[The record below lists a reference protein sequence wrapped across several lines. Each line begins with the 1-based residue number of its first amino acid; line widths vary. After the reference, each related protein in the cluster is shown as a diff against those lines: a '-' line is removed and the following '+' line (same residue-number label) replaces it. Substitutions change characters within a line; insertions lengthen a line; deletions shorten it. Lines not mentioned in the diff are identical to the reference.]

1 MTGLFKHILVG
12 LVGSGFAAA
21 TLLSVALAA
30 EPEDQLVVKSGAEAE
45 YLRWA
50 QALWNSLDRKTGTVE
65 LLGGVAVLQVPETF
79 YYLSP
84 LDAQKVLVEVWGN
97 PPSAPPLGMLFPAET
112 TPFDNNGWGVTIE
125 FSEEGYVS
133 DADAT
138 DINYDE
144 LLESMQK
151 DTDEESR
158 YRIQQGYEGI
168 ALVGWAEPPH
178 YDSVAK
184 KLHWAKE
191 LRFGSSEDH
200 TLNYNVRVLGRK
212 GVLSLNFIADMKQLS
227 DIDSSLGAVMGMVDF
242 AEGHRYRDFDPSI
255 DKVAA
260 YGVGAL
266 IAGKVLAKA
275 GLLAAVF
282 IALKKF
288 WIILLLTVGGFVWKL
303 ISGKKTADK
312 NAAGTGTGDRTS

>member
-1 MTGLFKHILVG
+1 MTGQFKGILVG
-12 LVGSGFAAA
+12 LVGSAFVAAA
-21 TLLSVALAA
+21 ALPVAVAA
-30 EPEDQLVVKSGAEAE
+30 EPEDQLVVESSEEAE

-50 QALWNSLDRKTGTVE
+50 QQMWNSLDRKTGTVE
-65 LLGGVAVLQVPETF
+65 LMGGVATVQVPETF

-97 PPSAPPLGMLFPAET
+97 PPSAPPLGMLFPAEA

-158 YRIQQGYEGI
+158 YRVKQGYEGI
-168 ALVGWAEPPH
+168 ALVGWAEPPR

-191 LRFGSSEDH
+191 LRFGTSADH
-200 TLNYNVRVLGRK
+200 VLNYNVRVLGRK

-227 DIDSSLGAVMGMVDF
+227 DIDSNLATVMGMVDF

-260 YGVGAL
+260 YGIGAL

-303 ISGKKTADK
+303 ISGKKTAKK
-312 NAAGTGTGDRTS
+312 NVAGSGSGDGTP

>member
-1 MTGLFKHILVG
+1 MTGLFKRILVG
-12 LVGSGFAAA
+12 LVSSAFVAAA
-21 TLLSVALAA
+21 ALPVAVAA
-30 EPEDQLVVKSGAEAE
+30 EPEDQLIVESSEEAE

-50 QALWNSLDRKTGTVE
+50 QQMWNSLDRKTGTVE
-65 LLGGVAVLQVPETF
+65 LMGGVATVQVPETF

-84 LDAQKVLVEVWGN
+84 LDAQKVLVEIWGN
-97 PPSAPPLGMLFPAET
+97 PPSAPPLGMLFPADV

-133 DADAT
+133 DADAAEI
-138 DINYDE
+138 DYDE
-144 LLESMQK
+144 LLASMQK
-151 DTDEESR
+151 DTEEESR
-158 YRIQQGYEGI
+158 YRVTQGYEGI
-168 ALVGWAEPPH
+168 ALLGWAEPPR

-191 LRFGSSEDH
+191 LQFENSPER

-212 GVLSLNFIADMKQLS
+212 GVLSLNFIADMKQLP
-227 DIDSSLGAVMGMVDF
+227 DIDSNLAAVMGMVDF

-260 YGVGAL
+260 YGIGAL

-275 GLLAAVF
+275 GLLAAIL

-303 ISGKKTADK
+303 MSGKKTANK
-312 NAAGTGTGDRTS
+312 NASGTGDGSP

>member
-1 MTGLFKHILVG
+1 MTGLVKHVFQSLVG
-12 LVGSGFAAA
+12 CVFTAAMALPLV
-21 TLLSVALAA
+21 VAA
-30 EPEDQLVVKSGAEAE
+30 EPEDELLVESSAEAE

-50 QALWNSLDRKTGTVE
+50 QQMWNSLDRKTGTVE
-65 LLGGVAVLQVPETF
+65 LMDGVATVQVPETF

-84 LDAQKVLVEVWGN
+84 LDAQKVLVEIWGN
-97 PPSAPPLGMLFPAET
+97 PPGAPPLGMLFPAEV

-125 FSEEGYVS
+125 FSADGYVS
-133 DADAT
+133 DADAAEI
-138 DINYDE
+138 DYDE
-144 LLESMQK
+144 LLKSMQK
-151 DTDEESR
+151 DTEEESR
-158 YRIQQGYEGI
+158 YRVSQGYEGI
-168 ALVGWAEPPH
+168 ALVGWAEPPR

-191 LRFGSSEDH
+191 LQFAGSAER

-212 GVLSLNFIADMKQLS
+212 GVLSLNFIADMSQLP
-227 DIDSSLGAVMGMVDF
+227 DIDSNLATVMGMVDF

-260 YGVGAL
+260 YGIGAL

-275 GLLAAVF
+275 GLLAAIF

-303 ISGKKTADK
+303 ISGKKTEDK
-312 NAAGTGTGDRTS
+312 NAAGTGDGTS

>member
-1 MTGLFKHILVG
+1 MTGLVKHIFLG
-12 LVGSGFAAA
+12 LAGTLFAAA
-21 TLLSVALAA
+21 VALPMAVAA
-30 EPEDQLVVKSGAEAE
+30 ESQDPLLVESGAEAE

-50 QALWNSLDRKTGTVE
+50 QQMWNSLDRKTGTVE
-65 LLGGVAVLQVPETF
+65 LLGGVAVVQVPDTF

-84 LDAQKVLVEVWGN
+84 LDAQKVLVEIWGN
-97 PPSAPPLGMLFPAET
+97 PPSTPPLGMLFPAEV

-125 FSEEGYVS
+125 FSEDGYVS
-133 DADAT
+133 DADAAE
-138 DINYDE
+138 INYDE
-144 LLESMQK
+144 LLTSMQK
-151 DTDEESR
+151 DTEEESR
-158 YRIQQGYEGI
+158 YRIKQGYEGI
-168 ALVGWAEPPH
+168 ALVGWAEPPR

-191 LRFGSSEDH
+191 LQFDGSAQR

-212 GVLSLNFIADMKQLS
+212 GVLSLNFIADMNQLP
-227 DIDSSLGAVMGMVDF
+227 DIDSNLATVMGMVDF

-260 YGVGAL
+260 YGIGAL

-275 GLLAAVF
+275 GLLAAIF

-288 WIILLLTVGGFVWKL
+288 WIIVLLTVGGFVWKL
-303 ISGKKTADK
+303 ISGKKTVDK
-312 NAAGTGTGDRTS
+312 NTTGTGTGGGAS